1 MRINKLTT
9 LFLALTGKLS
19 DDFVRFLGMLASTML
34 VFLSHHPRTL
44 PFNHP
49 TLLLRTW
56 ALRSRVH
63 GYRLGPLPR
72 ACNLVRFVC
81 LYSSLRTRQ
90 FGRWPASPCFLEQAK
105 ALYLNRLP
113 MPTTSF
119 FTENRGCFLHVV
131 CLCARVL
138 SPCACSVLVHVLCP
152 CARALSVHCFLLYA
166 FWFFHPLNTLFPD
179 NHIT

>member
-34 VFLSHHPRTL
+34 VFLSHHLRTL

-49 TLLLRTW
+49 TLLPRTL

-90 FGRWPASPCFLEQAK
+90 FGRCHDGLPPPVFWNKQT

-138 SPCACSVLVHVLCP
+138 SPCACSVRVHVLCL
-152 CARALSVHCFLLYA
+152 CIVSFC
-166 FWFFHPLNTLFPD
+166 TLFGFSTLSTLSSQTT
-179 NHIT
+179 I